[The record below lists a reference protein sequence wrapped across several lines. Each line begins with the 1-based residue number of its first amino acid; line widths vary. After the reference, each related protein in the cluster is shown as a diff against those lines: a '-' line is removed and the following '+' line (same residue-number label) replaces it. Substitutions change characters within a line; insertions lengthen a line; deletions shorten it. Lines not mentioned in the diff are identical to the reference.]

1 MSPSRATLA
10 PPPFAMFAAIPTHL
24 HRRLAIVLAVVVFHV
39 GALWALQSGLLKRAV
54 ELVIPV
60 QVLAE
65 FIEPPTPVIEPPP
78 PAPPVATP
86 TPPRPRPRPAPQ
98 PLPLPVAVATPEPST
113 LAPVAPP
120 SPPATPAPAE
130 PVVAAAPPTPPAP
143 PAPPRIEM
151 PSSSADY
158 LNNPRPPY
166 PPLSKRLGEQGK
178 VVVRV
183 YIEVDGTASRAEVR
197 QSSGFERLDQTAVQ
211 TVQRWRYVPGKRAG
225 VPEAMWFNVPINFVL
240 E

>member
-1 MSPSRATLA
+1 M
-10 PPPFAMFAAIPTHL
+10 PTQL
-24 HRRLAIVLAVVVFHV
+24 QRRLAIVLSVVVFHV

-60 QVLAE
+60 QVMAE
-65 FIEPPTPVIEPPP
+65 FIEPPQPQIEPPP

-86 TPPRPRPRPAPQ
+86 APPKPRPRPVPQ
-98 PLPLPVAVATPEPST
+98 PLPQPVATPTPEPSA
-113 LAPVAPP
+113 LAPVVPP
-120 SPPATPAPAE
+120 SPPAPPAPAE
-130 PVVAAAPPTPPAP
+130 PVVAAAPPAPPAP
-143 PAPPRIEM
+143 AAPPRIEL

-183 YIEVDGTASRAEVR
+183 FIEVDGTATRAEVR

-211 TVQRWRYVPGKRAG
+211 TVLRWRYVPGKRAG